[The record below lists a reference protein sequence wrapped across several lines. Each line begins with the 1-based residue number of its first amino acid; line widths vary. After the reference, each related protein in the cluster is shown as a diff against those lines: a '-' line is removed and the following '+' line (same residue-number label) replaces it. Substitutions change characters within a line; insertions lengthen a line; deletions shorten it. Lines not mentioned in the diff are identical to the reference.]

1 MGETK
6 SIRSLGGAIAV
17 IGVVVLLIGFAMPA
31 TSTQTSETCINDPTG
46 FGQDCVSSS
55 VTLPNPL
62 KGPVTGIGFLS
73 ILGGISII
81 FLAGRENQQQNTNH
95 TSQTTSESH
104 FAEKLREK
112 KEKDDKCE
120 KN

>member
-1 MGETK
+1 MSETK
-6 SIRSLGGAIAV
+6 SVKSIGGAITV

-62 KGPVTGIGFLS
+62 KGPVIGIGFLAL
-73 ILGGISII
+73 LGGISIVLI
-81 FLAGRENQQQNTNH
+81 GGREDQDHSTKRASQATADGDFAQKLQEKQENED
-95 TSQTTSESH
+95 TSNN
-104 FAEKLREK
+104 R
-112 KEKDDKCE
+112 
-120 KN
+120 